1 MASKMLELKDLV
13 EQTLKELDKKVADD
27 SKNLQLLKQELKIDE
42 LLENDNTLFL
52 IKIRERLVV
61 LFEGLQEIKDDTLEA
76 KLEMTLDFLEY
87 LLVDIDKKIEER
99 DI

>member
-1 MASKMLELKDLV
+1 MLELKDLV